1 MLRGVLCALGLA
13 GAVLAAQTPATP
25 QFKSGIDL
33 VHLDVSVLDKD
44 RRPVKGLTANDF
56 TILED
61 GKPQSVAAFSAIDL
75 PDPVPPST
83 PWMRDVAPDVR
94 SNAEYNER
102 RLIAIVMD
110 DATIPFQIQM
120 IKSAREIGRLVVDR
134 LGPNDM
140 AAVIFTRDNRNAQ
153 EFTNDRARLLKAIDS
168 FEYGGRNVGLPP
180 QMPAITESLAFQQSV
195 GTIMR
200 VAGSLTALAQ
210 RRKAVVY
217 VTVGVPVDAGIAS
230 EPVLAGSG
238 GGATETG
245 AIFQQLMNDLMNT
258 YRKAHLASVNIY
270 TVSPAGVG
278 GMFALIESERFK
290 GNTVPPYETPANYLD
305 FLVGIAENTGGRAF
319 PERNEFASALDQVFV
334 ENGSYYLL
342 GYAPPN
348 PSADGKFRRVEV
360 KVNRSNATVRSRNGY
375 YTDKAAEVRAAAE
388 VPPLTAALAGLLPKA
403 DVGLDVTAAPF
414 EIPMRNESAVVVVL
428 TVHQEAP
435 ARAARTSERVDVQIN
450 AFTQEGAARGG
461 SRYETTV
468 TLRPGPAGPVEYEVL
483 SSLVLKPG
491 RYQLRLS
498 AHVGAQ
504 GKTGSV
510 YYDIDVPDF
519 SARPLSLSGLL
530 LTSDPRPV
538 STNTDRIKAY
548 VPVAPSARRV
558 FRPADSVSA
567 FARVYQGG
575 TTPLIPA
582 QVTVTVT
589 DAQGAVRIR
598 RTETLAKDLF
608 GSGPGAFGPGN
619 RSADFGLALP
629 LKSLTRGDYLLT
641 VDAASGRGSARRD
654 VRFKVQ

>member
-1 MLRGVLCALGLA
+1 MARTVVCAVALA
-13 GAVLAAQTPATP
+13 GAVLTAQTPGTP
-25 QFKSGIDL
+25 QFRSGIDL

-44 RRPVKGLTANDF
+44 RRPVKGLTAHDF

-61 GKPQSVAAFSAIDL
+61 GKPQAVAAFSAIDL

-168 FEYGGRNVGLPP
+168 FEFGGRNVGIPP
-180 QMPAITESLAFQQSV
+180 GFPAISESLAFQQSV

-200 VAGSLTALAQ
+200 VAGSLTALSQ

-217 VTVGVPVDAGIAS
+217 VTVGVPVDTGIAS

-245 AIFQQLMNDLMNT
+245 AIFQQLMNDLTNT

-278 GMFALIESERFK
+278 GMFAFIESERMLNK
-290 GNTVPPYETPANYLD
+290 KVPPYETPANYLD

-348 PSADGKFRRVEV
+348 PRADGKFRRVEV
-360 KVNRSNATVRSRNGY
+360 KVNRPNTTVRSRNGY
-375 YTDKAAEVRAAAE
+375 YTDKPGDVRAAAE

-414 EIPMRNESAVVVVL
+414 EIPGRNESGVVVVL
-428 TVHQEAP
+428 TVHQDAP
-435 ARAARTSERVDVQIN
+435 ARTSRTSERVDLQIS
-450 AFTQEGAARGG
+450 AFTQEGAPRGG

-519 SARPLSLSGLL
+519 SARPLSLWALRRSCAPRT
-530 LTSDPRPV
+530 TSASSSAPGAATIRGCWPRTSRTRCSSRRA
-538 STNTDRIKAY
+538 ST
-548 VPVAPSARRV
+548 SRRT
-558 FRPADSVSA
+558 RPATASA
-567 FARVYQGG
+567 APRWW
-575 TTPLIPA
+575 
-582 QVTVTVT
+582 
-589 DAQGAVRIR
+589 R
-598 RTETLAKDLF
+598 
-608 GSGPGAFGPGN
+608 
-619 RSADFGLALP
+619 RSAC
-629 LKSLTRGDYLLT
+629 R
-641 VDAASGRGSARRD
+641 AAPATSRVCRPHRCSR
-654 VRFKVQ
+654 

>member
-1 MLRGVLCALGLA
+1 MRRSVVCAVVLT
-13 GAVLAAQTPATP
+13 GAVLTAQTPGTP

-33 VHLDVSVLDKD
+33 VHLDVSVLDKN
-44 RRPVKGLTANDF
+44 RRPVKGLTALDF

-61 GKPQSVAAFSAIDL
+61 GKPQAVAAFSAIDL

-94 SNAEYNER
+94 SNAEFNER

-200 VAGSLTALAQ
+200 VAGSLTALSQ

-217 VTVGVPVDAGIAS
+217 VTVGVPVDAAIAS

-245 AIFQQLMNDLMNT
+245 AIFQQLMNDLTNT

-334 ENGSYYLL
+334 ENGSYYLV

-348 PSADGKFRRVEV
+348 PKADGKFRRVEV
-360 KVNRSNATVRSRNGY
+360 KVNRPNVTVRSRNGY
-375 YTDKAAEVRAAAE
+375 YSDKAAEARAAAE
-388 VPPLTAALAGLLPKA
+388 APPLTAALAGLLPKA
-403 DVGLDVTAAPF
+403 DVGLDVTAASF
-414 EIPMRNESAVVVVL
+414 AIPARNESGVVVVL

-435 ARAARTSERVDVQIN
+435 ARASRTSERVDLQIS

-519 SARPLSLSGLL
+519 AARPLSLSGLL

-548 VPVAPSARRV
+548 VPVSPTARRV
-558 FRPADSVSA
+558 FRADSVSA

-575 TTPLIPA
+575 TTPLVPV
-582 QVTVTVT
+582 QMTVTVT

-598 RTETLAKDLF
+598 RTESLAKDLF
-608 GSGPGAFGPGN
+608 GSGPSAFGPGD
-619 RSADFGLALP
+619 RSADFGLVLP
-629 LKSLTRGDYLLT
+629 LKSLNPGDYLLT
-641 VDAASGRGSARRD
+641 LEAASGRGVAKRE